1 MLANLKFKG
10 ALFGLTCI
18 MAFAS
23 TTDRALAL
31 SAEVAKKCNELLAIT
46 YPPLVVGNPAAGR
59 KGTVKERNEHYRKC
73 IKNGSKI
80 PEK

>member
-23 TTDRALAL
+23 MTDTSLAL
-31 SAEVAKKCNELLAIT
+31 SAEVAKKCNELLAIV

-59 KGTVKERNEHYRKC
+59 KGTAKERQDYYRKC
-73 IKNGSKI
+73 IGNGGKM
-80 PEK
+80 PKR